1 MSDTTGI
8 ISACLIM
15 LSLYTTFQL
24 GIESERERI
33 RRERRRRFDED
44 QANHDSANHDDF
56 D

>member
-24 GIESERERI
+24 GIECERERN

-44 QANHDSANHDDF
+44 QESDSANHDDF